1 MSFSDGFFEFTI
13 IGVSKSGATT
23 VRLYFP
29 VGTTFDTYYKFGPT
43 ANNSQNHWYEFLY
56 NVQTGAEIN
65 GNIIMLHL
73 VDGLNGDDDLMDNGI
88 IIDVGGPGNF
98 AAADNIVSGADG
110 ADGSGGG
117 GGCFISTAGYGFP
130 GSSATLTLIL
140 LLGSILIS
148 LSALKLQKKPE
159 R

>member
-1 MSFSDGFFEFTI
+1 
-13 IGVSKSGATT
+13 
-23 VRLYFP
+23 
-29 VGTTFDTYYKFGPT
+29 
-43 ANNSQNHWYEFLY
+43 
-56 NVQTGAEIN
+56 
-65 GNIIMLHL
+65 MLHL